1 MIKGLWRGERNQIR
15 LALFQTGFMS
25 WSLRGT
31 FRTSA
36 QGPLSAE
43 GWPAVSDDSILS
55 EAPSSRSSPPLAAP
69 APACRSGPPRGR
81 FTQPSA
87 FSPLHSSVSRSPGW
101 TWVGSACS
109 EGHSPH
115 PARQYPRPMFWG
127 CLHTHSDEDSLLRG
141 SHNSPGCPCAQVQLP
156 RGYLP
161 SHSPEVTEL
170 TLRSLTPAP
179 PPCLQWPSYSPNSPW
194 RRINS

>member
-1 MIKGLWRGERNQIR
+1 MACGQRR
-15 LALFQTGFMS
+15 LN
-25 WSLRGT
+25 SLRGSLE
-31 FRTSA
+31 REQPPARGSRPCLSLWTST
-36 QGPLSAE
+36 
-43 GWPAVSDDSILS
+43 WPVHTAL
-55 EAPSSRSSPPLAAP
+55 
-69 APACRSGPPRGR
+69 C
-81 FTQPSA
+81 

-161 SHSPEVTEL
+161 SHSPEVTDL